1 MYRLYRCNLVPPQ
14 VEKYTYEVCPFS
26 KANQKEGHSS
36 TSLGSWQ
43 GLEGEGEGALR
54 MAFTNGQGCWQGPPR
69 SMTVRAA
76 WPAAAVVDRNCALL
90 SVVQFGLCR
99 NLLCSILMQF
109 APHLHTCNSPALL
122 PACPTAAGGAAVRR
136 H

>member
-54 MAFTNGQGCWQGPPR
+54 CVLPGLLLQSWIA
-69 SMTVRAA
+69 TV
-76 WPAAAVVDRNCALL
+76 PC
-90 SVVQFGLCR
+90 
-99 NLLCSILMQF
+99 
-109 APHLHTCNSPALL
+109 
-122 PACPTAAGGAAVRR
+122 
-136 H
+136 